1 MPSEDTV
8 QKYIIEWYDM
18 YSMAIYKYIVKMLN
32 DVQQAE
38 DITQETF
45 IRAYKYMKNERSVN
59 NPKTFLYRTAHNL
72 TVDHIRKHSPIQLF
86 KDVFF
91 EREDSRASIE
101 LIVEGREE
109 SEHVFEDLLSLKT
122 TYRQVII
129 LRKVEGFSIKETAS
143 ILRWSESKV
152 KSTLFRGLGKLES
165 RLSEEGVY
173 DKTGRKEF

>member
-1 MPSEDTV
+1 MPSEDTAKENMI
-8 QKYIIEWYDM
+8 QWYDM

-38 DITQETF
+38 DLTQETF
-45 IRAYKYMKNERSVN
+45 IRVYKYMKNGRSVN

-72 TVDHIRKHSPIQLF
+72 TVDHIRKHFPIQLF
-86 KDVFF
+86 KEIFSD
-91 EREDSRASIE
+91 REDSRASIE
-101 LIVEGREE
+101 LIVEGKEE
-109 SEHVFEDLLSLKT
+109 SECVYEALLSLKT

-129 LRKVEGFSIKETAS
+129 LRKVEGLSVKETAS
-143 ILRWSESKV
+143 ILGWSESKV

-165 RLSEEGVY
+165 RLSEEGIY